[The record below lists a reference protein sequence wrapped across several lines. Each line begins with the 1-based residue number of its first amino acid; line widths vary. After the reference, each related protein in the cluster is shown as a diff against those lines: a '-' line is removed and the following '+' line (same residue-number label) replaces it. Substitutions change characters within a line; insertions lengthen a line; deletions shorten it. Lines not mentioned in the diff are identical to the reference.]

1 MADPNTVGHFFENL
15 TVSMVSI
22 IITLIGF
29 WTTFIKGLVSRKE
42 VEEMMRTQTPYVQ
55 DRQIIMER
63 LNVNKENQKNFAEAL
78 QRNTEVMNE
87 LRIQIATLTQTLET
101 IEARMGR

>member
-1 MADPNTVGHFFENL
+1 MIDSFLTHTLTTVIG
-15 TVSMVSI
+15 I
-22 IITLIGF
+22 IISLIGF
-29 WTTFIKGLVSRKE
+29 YTTIVRNLVTKTE
-42 VEEMMRTQTPYVQ
+42 VEDMIQNISPYAK
-55 DRQIIMER
+55 DKPFIMER

-101 IEARMGR
+101 IEARMER

>member
-1 MADPNTVGHFFENL
+1 
-15 TVSMVSI
+15 
-22 IITLIGF
+22 
-29 WTTFIKGLVSRKE
+29 
-42 VEEMMRTQTPYVQ
+42 
-55 DRQIIMER
+55 MER

-101 IEARMGR
+101 IEARMER